1 MTTPI
6 DTRSHIEIAP
16 HELANITGA
25 VIVGDAGGRVRV
37 TGCVEE
43 SSTFTG
49 IVTVETEVGTL
60 YLEQDLPVTIVNPA
74 LPDDG
79 IDDVAHA
86 VGFLRAS

>member
-1 MTTPI
+1 MSAPTTVPA
-6 DTRSHIEIAP
+6 HVEISTD
-16 HELANITGA
+16 ELAQLSSA

-43 SSTFTG
+43 SFTFTG

-60 YLEQDLPVTIVNPA
+60 YLDQDLPVTIVNPA

-79 IDDVAHA
+79 IDDIAQA
-86 VGFLRAS
+86 VGFLRAV